1 MTILEKI
8 IADKRAEVRAQ
19 KAVIRYR
26 DLEQSRHFNG
36 KTLSLSGSLTAAN
49 STGIIAEY
57 KRKSPSKGVIN
68 TVSTVEEVTTGYAG
82 SGASGLS
89 VLTDSK
95 YFGGSCSDLTL
106 AKEINSIAILRKD
119 FIIDEFQVIESKA
132 AGADA
137 VLLIAAVLQRDQFR
151 QFAGLAKSLGMEV
164 VLEVHSTSEIE
175 MADENVDI
183 IGVNN
188 RDLKTFRVNIDT
200 SLEMAE
206 KIPGHYV
213 KISESGISS
222 PETVKLLRQAG
233 YNGFLI
239 GELFMSGGDPVVAFS
254 RFVREIKKIQ
264 C

>member
-8 IADKRAEVRAQ
+8 IESKRTEVRDQ
-19 KAVIRYR
+19 KIRTPYR
-26 DLEQSRHFNG
+26 DLEQSIHFCG
-36 KTLSLSGSLTAAN
+36 KTLSLSGSLTAGN
-49 STGIIAEY
+49 STGIIAEF
-57 KRKSPSKGVIN
+57 KRISPSKGIIN

-82 SGASGLS
+82 SGAAGLS

-95 YFGGSCSDLTL
+95 FFGGSCRDLTL
-106 AKEINSIAILRKD
+106 AKELNSIAVLRKD

-137 VLLIAAVLQRDQFR
+137 VLLIAAVLRRDQFR
-151 QFAGLAKSLGMEV
+151 QIAVLAKSLGMEV
-164 VLEVHSTSEIE
+164 VLEVHSASEIE

-200 SLEMAE
+200 SAEMAE
-206 KIPGHYV
+206 KIPGHFV

-222 PETVKLLRQAG
+222 PETVNLLRQAG
-233 YNGFLI
+233 YDGFLI
-239 GELFMSGGDPVVAFS
+239 GELFMGSGDPVAAFS
-254 RFVREIKKIQ
+254 RFVREIK
-264 C
+264 